1 MNLLIKIVTTA
12 CALCVASISY
22 GHDGNQT
29 GGQPSAQKLAQA
41 RAMRDKAVSYL
52 LTQQDAASGGWSVRP
67 EGPNLPA
74 ITGLVLLG
82 MTADNAI
89 PTRDNTTK
97 RAVDRASEFLYGYQQ
112 GDGGIYDRI
121 LPQYNTAISLA
132 ALSRLDTPRSR
143 RAVRDALAFLRTLQ
157 YSENN
162 PNPELQV
169 QRSHPFYGGIGYGG
183 SGRPDNSN
191 MHMFMMALQ
200 EAGVPSD
207 DPAVQRALVFLERTQ
222 MDGRINEMPYAEDS
236 RQGGFIYA
244 TSPNGEE
251 MGVGESKAGTIEETL
266 SDGRTASRLRAYGSM
281 TYAGFKSYLYA
292 ELPADD
298 LRVTQAYKWIGEH
311 YTLKENPGIGTDGY
325 YYFILTF
332 ARALDAFGRPTLEV
346 VAEDRSTREANWAN
360 DLIDQL
366 ATLQNEDGSFRS
378 VDDRWMEDNPVLITA
393 YTLIALGEV
402 LD

>member
-1 MNLLIKIVTTA
+1 MKLFTTLSTIVCGA
-12 CALCVASISY
+12 CLVTNAL
-22 GHDGNQT
+22 GQT
-29 GGQPSAQKLAQA
+29 GGQPSPEAIERAE
-41 RAMRDKAVSYL
+41 AMRDRAVEYL
-52 LTQQDAASGGWSVRP
+52 LSQQDEATGGWSVRP
-67 EGPNLPA
+67 DGPNLPA

-82 MTADNAI
+82 MTADDAMS
-89 PTRDNTTK
+89 TGDDETQA
-97 RAVDRASEFLYGYQQ
+97 AVDRAFEFIYSYQQ

-157 YSENN
+157 YSEDT

-191 MHMFMMALQ
+191 MHMFMMALE

-207 DPAVQRALVFLERTQ
+207 DPAVQRALVFLQRTQ
-222 MDGRINEMPYAEDS
+222 MDDRVNDMPYAEGS

-244 TSPNGEE
+244 TSPSGEE
-251 MGVGESKAGTIEETL
+251 IGVGESKAGMIEETL
-266 SDGRTASRLRAYGSM
+266 SDGSTASRLRAYGSI

-292 ELPADD
+292 DLPADD
-298 LRVTQAYKWIGEH
+298 LRVTQARRWIGEN
-311 YTLKENPGIGTDGY
+311 YTLEENPGIGTDGY

-332 ARALDAFGRPTLEV
+332 SRALDAFGEPTLEV
-346 VAEDRSTREANWAN
+346 VVDDGSTRQTNWAD
-360 DLIDQL
+360 DLIEQL
-366 ATLQNEDGSFRS
+366 ATMQNADGSFRS

>member
-1 MNLLIKIVTTA
+1 MNMLKKLASGA
-12 CALCVASISY
+12 CALCVASISTA
-22 GHDGNQT
+22 QT
-29 GGQPSAQKLAQA
+29 GGEPSPEKLEQA
-41 RAMRDKAVSYL
+41 RAMRDKAVAYL
-52 LTQQDAASGGWSVRP
+52 LSEQDQDTGGWSVRP
-67 EGPNLPA
+67 DGPNLPA

-82 MTADNAI
+82 MTADSAV
-89 PTRDNTTK
+89 PTRDDAT
-97 RAVDRASEFLYGYQQ
+97 REAVDRAYEFIYAYQQ

-132 ALSRLDTPRSR
+132 ALSRLDTQRSR
-143 RAVRDALAFLRTLQ
+143 QAVREALAFLRTLQ
-157 YSENN
+157 YSEDN

-191 MHMFMMALQ
+191 MHMFMMALE

-207 DPAVQRALVFLERTQ
+207 DPAVQRALVFLQRTQ
-222 MDGRINEMPYAEDS
+222 MDGRINDMDYAQGS

-244 TSPNGEE
+244 TSPSGEQI
-251 MGVGESKAGTIEETL
+251 GVGESKAGVIEETL
-266 SDGRTASRLRAYGSM
+266 SDGSTASRLRAYGSM

-292 ELPADD
+292 ELPAND
-298 LRVTQAYKWIGEH
+298 LRVTQARAWIGEN
-311 YTLKENPGIGTDGY
+311 YTLEENPGIGTDGY

-332 ARALDAFGRPTLEV
+332 SRALDAFGEPTLEV
-346 VAEDRSTREANWAN
+346 VADDRSTRQTNWAD

-366 ATLQNEDGSFRS
+366 ATMQNEDGSFRS
-378 VDDRWMEDNPVLITA
+378 VDDRWMENNPVLITA

>member
-1 MNLLIKIVTTA
+1 MNMLKKLASGA
-12 CALCVASISY
+12 CALCVASISTA
-22 GHDGNQT
+22 QT
-29 GGQPSAQKLAQA
+29 GGEPSPEKLEQA
-41 RAMRDKAVSYL
+41 RAMRDKAVAYL
-52 LTQQDAASGGWSVRP
+52 LSEQDQDTGGWSVRP
-67 EGPNLPA
+67 DGPNLPA

-82 MTADNAI
+82 MTADSAV
-89 PTRDNTTK
+89 PTRDDAT
-97 RAVDRASEFLYGYQQ
+97 REAVDRAYEFIYAYQQ

-132 ALSRLDTPRSR
+132 ALSRLDTQRSR
-143 RAVRDALAFLRTLQ
+143 QAVREALAFLRTLQ
-157 YSENN
+157 YSEDN

-191 MHMFMMALQ
+191 MHMFMMALE

-207 DPAVQRALVFLERTQ
+207 DPAVQRALVFLQRTQ
-222 MDGRINEMPYAEDS
+222 MDGRINDVDYAQGS

-244 TSPNGEE
+244 TSPSGEQI
-251 MGVGESKAGTIEETL
+251 GVGESKAGVIEETL
-266 SDGRTASRLRAYGSM
+266 SDGSTASRLRAYGSM

-292 ELPADD
+292 ELPAND
-298 LRVTQAYKWIGEH
+298 LRVTQARAWIGEN
-311 YTLKENPGIGTDGY
+311 YTLEENPGIGTDGY

-332 ARALDAFGRPTLEV
+332 SRALDAFGEPTLEV
-346 VAEDRSTREANWAN
+346 VADDRSTRQTNWAD

-366 ATLQNEDGSFRS
+366 ATMQNEDGSFRS
-378 VDDRWMEDNPVLITA
+378 VDDRWMENNPVLITA